1 MAGLKTAIEELV
13 IANRIL
19 AAEKVC
25 DAFGHVSMRHPEDPG
40 KFLLSRGRAPELI
53 EASDIMQFTHDGA
66 MAAGSG
72 KPYIERFIH
81 GAIYEARPEVQSIV
95 HSHSYSVVPFSVIG
109 EKLRPIMH
117 VCATIGADVPVWD
130 PQTSF
135 GDTDMLVS
143 DIEQGRDLARALG
156 SRTSVLMRG
165 HGSTVAGGS
174 LREAV
179 YAAVHLEISAQLQLK
194 AQAFGPV
201 TFLSPG
207 EIEKIRARQNKGRPG
222 EGYDRAWQY
231 WLRHAGFPSD
241 E

>member
-1 MAGLKTAIEELV
+1 MADLKTAIDELV
-13 IANRIL
+13 IANRIV

-25 DAFGHVSMRHPEDPG
+25 DAFGHVSVRHPDDP
-40 KFLLSRGRAPELI
+40 KLFLLSRGRAPELI
-53 EASDIMQFTHDGA
+53 KASDIMQFRLDGQTA
-66 MAAGSG
+66 VGNG
-72 KPYIERFIH
+72 KPYLERFIH
-81 GAIYEARPEVQSIV
+81 GAIYEARPDVRAIV
-95 HSHSYSVVPFSVIG
+95 HSHSYSVVPFSVIR

-130 PQTSF
+130 PQINF
-135 GDTDMLVS
+135 GDTDLLVA
-143 DIEQGRDLARALG
+143 DMEQGRDLARALG
-156 SRTSVLMRG
+156 PRTSVLMRG

-179 YAAVHLEISAQLQLK
+179 YAAVMLEINAQLQLK

-201 TFLSPG
+201 TFLTPG
-207 EIEKIRARQNKGRPG
+207 EIDKIRERQNKGRPG

-231 WLRHAGFPSD
+231 WLRHAGFQSD